1 MKTEGTT
8 GMNNSHN
15 TVNVKEAQGYALFP
29 LLPSLDRTRAMN
41 GATQGTFSQALRQFV
56 GTETWTYAKTMPT
69 WPHEY
74 IVRDRVDETLFV
86 ELVSHIRTH
95 GYEGRFYKRP
105 ITYYDE
111 AGLTYWTMGS
121 PIDETTIIN
130 RCPKEN
136 TFEARE
142 KAGTLPESEKKE

>member
-1 MKTEGTT
+1 
-8 GMNNSHN
+8 MNNSHN
-15 TVNVKEAQGYALFP
+15 TVNIKEAQGYALFP

-41 GATQGTFSQALRQFV
+41 SATRGTFSQVLRRFV
-56 GTETWTYAKTMPT
+56 DTEKWTYAKTMPT

-74 IVRDRVDETLFV
+74 IVRERVDEPLFV

-136 TFEARE
+136 TFEARD